1 MLCSREICSLYNFQI
16 LEMKRFGVSFSA
28 TDHPTVVA
36 FSFAVRGGSF
46 INMSAVTWQKQNR
59 PHWIPVALPE
69 RRGGGKEAGVPST
82 CLRALRARAG
92 E

>member
-28 TDHPTVVA
+28 TDHPTIVA

-59 PHWIPVALPE
+59 PHWIPVALPGE
-69 RRGGGKEAGVPST
+69 TRRWEGSGGSQHVSQSPESKS
-82 CLRALRARAG
+82 R
-92 E
+92 